1 MSLNPSSDM
10 YLLCYL
16 DKLINLSAP
25 QCPHY
30 IYSIGKTYLRV
41 VGGLNEIMYVKCL
54 SQGLAHSKYLINGS
68 SDKYNDE
75 VDMKDDGSN
84 DDDSVSMARS

>member
-1 MSLNPSSDM
+1 
-10 YLLCYL
+10 
-16 DKLINLSAP
+16 
-25 QCPHY
+25 
-30 IYSIGKTYLRV
+30 
-41 VGGLNEIMYVKCL
+41 MYVKCL

-75 VDMKDDGSN
+75 GDMKDDGSN